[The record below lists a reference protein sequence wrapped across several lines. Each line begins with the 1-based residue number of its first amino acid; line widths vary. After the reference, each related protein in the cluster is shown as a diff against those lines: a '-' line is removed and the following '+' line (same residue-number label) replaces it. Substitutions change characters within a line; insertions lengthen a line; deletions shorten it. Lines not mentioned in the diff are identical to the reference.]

1 MEPEV
6 VRPQQQRLAVW
17 AGGGELCVG
26 PAGTRVAGTHVSSTR
41 RQWAVARYNTAGELS
56 SERKGIRI
64 FFYSKF
70 SLLSFFPMS
79 SLTCD

>member
-26 PAGTRVAGTHVSSTR
+26 PAGTHVSSTR
-41 RQWAVARYNTAGELS
+41 RQWAVARYNAAGELS

-79 SLTCD
+79 FLTCD